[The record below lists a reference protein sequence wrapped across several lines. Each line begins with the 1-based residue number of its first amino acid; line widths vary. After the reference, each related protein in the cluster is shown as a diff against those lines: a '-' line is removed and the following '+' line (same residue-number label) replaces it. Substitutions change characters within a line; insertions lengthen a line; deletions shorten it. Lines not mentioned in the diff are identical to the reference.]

1 MTDLQRENIIIAADD
16 FGISSKANRNIL
28 KLIRARKIDRVSVMV
43 CGEISPL
50 EISELKKSKVKLDI
64 HLESVEL
71 KPEKRKLK
79 DGIVRRSSNFL
90 FKYLSGKISAP
101 AVEIS
106 WEKQIR
112 KFKEIFGK
120 FPDGINSHQH
130 IHFWPAYFKIILK
143 LVQKFE
149 IPYARFGKFG
159 LAKSKN
165 NIYRILNQ
173 LHKKDNRI
181 SAVFDSSDFLV
192 SLDWIKNIEIFLK
205 NLPQGETEVVC
216 HPEREEE
223 FEIIMNYF

>member
-1 MTDLQRENIIIAADD
+1 MTDIKREKLIIAADD

-79 DGIVRRSSNFL
+79 DGVVKRSANFL
-90 FKYLSGKISAP
+90 FKYLSGKTSAG
-101 AVEIS
+101 VMEIE
-106 WEKQIR
+106 WERQIQ
-112 KFKEIFGK
+112 KFKEIFAK

-143 LVQKFE
+143 LAQKFE
-149 IPYARFGKFG
+149 IPYLRFGKLG
-159 LAKSKN
+159 LTKSKN
-165 NIYRILNQ
+165 SVFRILKAF
-173 LHKKDNRI
+173 HKKDSRI
-181 SAVFDSSDFLV
+181 LAAFDSSDFLV

-205 NLPQGETEVVC
+205 NLPQGKTEIVC